1 MSQAQSVRVVDIDT
15 GHQQFLRQVRQVL
28 GSEHVITDPAELE
41 RRARDT
47 VPGRILPLAFVFPG
61 SAKDVSEVVRLADHY
76 GVSVW
81 PHSSGRN
88 WGWSN
93 SPTEAGSVVMILERM
108 NRIVAVNEELA
119 YAVIEPGVTYESL
132 NRHLKENGIKL
143 WADCTG
149 GPPTGSVLGNALDR
163 GVGVTTHGEHF
174 ASLCGLEVV
183 LPDGKILHTGAYPG
197 GKEGTRYTYKWGVGP
212 YIEGLFSQGN
222 LGVVTQGGVW
232 LMPEPEVHL
241 LFGFQMN
248 DDSKVPELLNV
259 LRRLSLDGVIPDKIR
274 VTNDFAVLTL
284 LTQWIR
290 EQLHGSGPITDADMK
305 RLNETYQFSAW
316 SFCSSVYGRK
326 EHVAGAKRIIV
337 RELSPFGKLIFIDDR
352 KMARI
357 ERLLPRMLKMHQSG
371 GGGVMEWIT
380 RRVLKLSVPM
390 VETLPPL
397 YNIYKGIP
405 TERIVRRAY
414 FRSPVS
420 RPAKDVHVA
429 NDGIGLMWFGPLV
442 PLEGKVVFDLVD
454 LYRSKFHEL
463 GFDCY
468 ITMLML
474 NARCIVPLMGIIY
487 RTEDPAEMQRAVT
500 LYEWL
505 QADSLN
511 RGYQQWR
518 CGRLGWKNVYNG
530 SPDLLEFNSKIKNA
544 IDPRHTIAPGK
555 YGLA

>member
-1 MSQAQSVRVVDIDT
+1 MSQFQSARVVDIDA
-15 GHQQFLRQVRQVL
+15 GHQQFLKQVRLVL
-28 GSEHVITDPAELE
+28 GSEHVVTDAAELE
-41 RRARDT
+41 RRSRDP
-47 VPGRILPLAFVFPG
+47 VPGRIQPLAFVYPG
-61 SAKDVSEVVRLADHY
+61 STDEVSQVVRLADHF
-76 GVSVW
+76 GVTIW
-81 PHSSGRN
+81 PHGSGRN

-93 SPTEAGSVVMILERM
+93 SPTQAGAVVMILERM
-108 NRIVAVNEELA
+108 NRILRVDENLA
-119 YAVIEPGVTYESL
+119 YAIIEPGVTYESL
-132 NRHLKENGIKL
+132 NRYLKENGIKL
-143 WADCTG
+143 WSDCTG

-174 ASLCGLEVV
+174 ASLCGLQVV
-183 LPDGKILHTGAYPG
+183 LADGKVIQTGTYPA

-212 YIEGLFSQGN
+212 YLDGIFSQGN

-232 LMPEPEVHL
+232 LMPAPEEHL
-241 LFGFQMN
+241 LFGFQMK
-248 DDSKVPELLNV
+248 DDANVPKLLNV
-259 LRRLSLDGVIPDKIR
+259 LRTLSLDGVIPDKIR

-284 LTQWIR
+284 LTQWMR
-290 EQLHGSGPITDADMK
+290 ERLQGQGPITDADMK

-326 EHVAGAKRIIV
+326 EHVAAVKKIIV
-337 RELSPFGKLIFIDDR
+337 RELGPFGKLIFIDDR

-357 ERLLPRMLKMHQSG
+357 ERLLPKMVKMQQRSG
-371 GGGVMEWIT
+371 RLMEWIT
-380 RRVLKLSVPM
+380 RGVLKLSMPM

-420 RPAKDVHVA
+420 RPEKDVHVA
-429 NDGIGLMWFGPLV
+429 QDNVGLIWFGPLM
-442 PLEGKVVFDLVD
+442 PLEGQVVFDLVAA
-454 LYRSKFHEL
+454 YRQKFHDL

-474 NARCIVPLMGIIY
+474 NARTIVPLMGIIY
-487 RTEDPAEMQRAVT
+487 RTEDPAEVQRAVT

-505 QADSLN
+505 QADSLS

-518 CGRLGWKNVYNG
+518 CGRLGWKNIYKDN
-530 SPDLLEFNSKIKNA
+530 PELFELNTKIKDA
-544 IDPRHTIAPGK
+544 LDPNHTISPGK
-555 YGLA
+555 YGIA